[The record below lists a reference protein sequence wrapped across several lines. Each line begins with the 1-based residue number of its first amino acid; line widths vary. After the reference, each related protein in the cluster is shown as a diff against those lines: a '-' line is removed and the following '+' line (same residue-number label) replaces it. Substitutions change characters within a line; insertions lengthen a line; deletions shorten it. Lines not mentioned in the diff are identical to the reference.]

1 MAHLIRSAKPGS
13 DWTQNELRAFNI
25 EIETVDVARFFR
37 KPDLPRPS
45 VRQGILSNEHY
56 PIDGLPDKDDQIF
69 FDLMDQ
75 AMSNVPGQESAVV
88 KFTAHLLKLL
98 GYDDIDDFDRS
109 FRQRVNMPLS
119 MCGSR
124 VPTTA
129 DLCVVDRSF
138 VDIALLVQVVKMHPD
153 QLDPAPKLI
162 AQAIATFQRTN
173 MRLSNMGLPTLFQM
187 DIQAITIFG
196 TAPTFFEIYMTHDFL
211 EAVERGSYPS
221 QAATVRRLVPPVPQ
235 PALLEECGMRLLDN
249 RAVILGCFE
258 AFKKSIYPWSL
269 DV

>member
-1 MAHLIRSAKPGS
+1 MA
-13 DWTQNELRAFNI
+13 T
-25 EIETVDVARFFR
+25 FFR

-56 PIDGLPDKDDQIF
+56 PVDGLPDKDDRIF
-69 FDLMDQ
+69 LDLMDQAAIQ

-98 GYDDIDDFDRS
+98 GYNDIDDFGRS
-109 FRQRVNMPLS
+109 FRQRVDMPLS

-138 VDIALLVQVVKMHPD
+138 VDIALLVQVDKKHPD

-221 QAATVRRLVPPVPQ
+221 QAATVRRLVPPVPRL
-235 PALLEECGMRLLDN
+235 ALLEECGMRPLDN
-249 RAVILGCFE
+249 REVILGCFRGFQE
-258 AFKKSIYPWSL
+258 VYLSL
-269 DV
+269 ES